1 MQKQGN
7 RRRVTHRK
15 HRKGKKSIR
24 DTSMM
29 GGNQNNGFPQPPTN
43 MLNIAAARVAMHE
56 ARMPRPPRNMLNIAA
71 ARVAMHEARMPRP
84 PRNMLNIAAARQMA
98 MQAAIMPE
106 LPRNML
112 NIPAAQAPPIS
123 IQKNRKT
130 RKNKRKF

>member
-1 MQKQGN
+1 MLNIDKISMQKQGN
-7 RRRVTHRK
+7 RRRVSRRK
-15 HRKGKKSIR
+15 QSKGKKSIR

-56 ARMPRPPRNMLNIAA
+56 ARMPRPPT
-71 ARVAMHEARMPRP
+71 
-84 PRNMLNIAAARQMA
+84 NMLNIAAARQIA

-106 LPRNML
+106 VPRNML
-112 NIPAAQAPPIS
+112 YIPAAQAQATF

>member
-1 MQKQGN
+1 MLIIDKISMQKQGN
-7 RRRVTHRK
+7 CRRVTHRK

-43 MLNIAAARVAMHE
+43 MLNIAAARQ
-56 ARMPRPPRNMLNIAA
+56 I
-71 ARVAMHEARMPRP
+71 
-84 PRNMLNIAAARQMA
+84 A

-106 LPRNML
+106 VPRNML
-112 NIPAAQAPPIS
+112 NIPAAQAQATF

>member
-1 MQKQGN
+1 
-7 RRRVTHRK
+7 
-15 HRKGKKSIR
+15 
-24 DTSMM
+24 MM

-56 ARMPRPPRNMLNIAA
+56 ARMPRPPT
-71 ARVAMHEARMPRP
+71 
-84 PRNMLNIAAARQMA
+84 NMLNIAAARQIA

-106 LPRNML
+106 VPRNML
-112 NIPAAQAPPIS
+112 NIPAAQAQATF

>member
-1 MQKQGN
+1 MLNIDKISMQKQGN

-15 HRKGKKSIR
+15 YRKGKKSIR

-43 MLNIAAARVAMHE
+43 MLNIAAARVAM
-56 ARMPRPPRNMLNIAA
+56 N
-71 ARVAMHEARMPRP
+71 EARMPRP
-84 PRNMLNIAAARQMA
+84 PRNMLNIAAARQIA

-106 LPRNML
+106 VPRNML
-112 NIPAAQAPPIS
+112 YIPAAQAPPTS